1 MVELFKTNNPVELS
15 WAKTVLEDA
24 GIPAFIFDL
33 NINFIEGNIGIFP
46 RRVMVNDEDYNRAE
60 SFLQLKRQE
69 LENYYIPV
77 KDWIVED

>member
-60 SFLQLKRQE
+60 SFVQLKRQE
-69 LENYYIPV
+69 LESDHIPV